1 MPGERV
7 LSGCSPASRI
17 RPQTVTHGHVV
28 RLLDEQSAERPGGV
42 RWYALRTRSRHEF
55 SVRDELAL
63 LGIERFL
70 PTYTETTR
78 WTDRNTVTTRPLFA
92 GYIFARFDPLA
103 RASVFVAR
111 GVVEILS
118 LDQRPV
124 PIPDD
129 EIAALKRA
137 VDSPAAFERVPY
149 VAGSTVRIESGP
161 FAGISGIVTRTQ
173 GSATLTIPIT
183 ILGRAVS
190 VRIDA
195 ADCKA
200 ERTEKS

>member
-1 MPGERV
+1 M
-7 LSGCSPASRI
+7 
-17 RPQTVTHGHVV
+17 
-28 RLLDEQSAERPGGV
+28 RLLNEQSAERPGGV

-55 SVRDELAL
+55 AVRDELAL
-63 LGIERFL
+63 LGTEQFL
-70 PTYTETTR
+70 PTWREQTR

-103 RASVFVAR
+103 RASVLAVR
-111 GVVEILS
+111 GVVQILS
-118 LDQRPV
+118 IDSHPT
-124 PIPDD
+124 PISDD
-129 EIAALKRA
+129 EIAALRA
-137 VDSPAAFERVPY
+137 VVDSPAAFERVPY
-149 VAGSTVRIESGP
+149 VAGSTVRIERGP
-161 FAGISGIVTRTQ
+161 FAGVSGIVTQTQ
-173 GSATLTIPIT
+173 GAATLTIPIT